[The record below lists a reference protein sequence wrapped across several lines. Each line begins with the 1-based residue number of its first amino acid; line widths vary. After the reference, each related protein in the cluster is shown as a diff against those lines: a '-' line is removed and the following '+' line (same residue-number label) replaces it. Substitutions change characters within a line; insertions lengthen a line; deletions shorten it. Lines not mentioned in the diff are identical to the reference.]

1 MEVFS
6 LHTSIQRFVAFG
18 TYNLQKAIEK
28 FISHPEDI
36 ANFVNDVQQEVLK
49 FGLDI
54 IAETLENCNQFLVES
69 EARKQKCQ

>member
-1 MEVFS
+1 M
-6 LHTSIQRFVAFG
+6 HTSIQRFVAFG

-36 ANFVNDVQQEVLK
+36 ASFVNDVQQEVLK

-54 IAETLENCNQFLVES
+54 ISEGTVNSFAQISSDILAEV
-69 EARKQKCQ
+69 

>member
-28 FISHPEDI
+28 FIGSLYNEI
-36 ANFVNDVQQEVLK
+36 AHLK
-49 FGLDI
+49 
-54 IAETLENCNQFLVES
+54 N
-69 EARKQKCQ
+69 

>member
-28 FISHPEDI
+28 FIS
-36 ANFVNDVQQEVLK
+36 L
-49 FGLDI
+49 
-54 IAETLENCNQFLVES
+54 NCNKKLHTF
-69 EARKQKCQ
+69 